1 MIVAFQGEPGAYSD
15 EALHHHFR
23 TEPDLRA
30 KPCRSFAELFALVE
44 NRKVDFGILP
54 IENSIGGAVTGVNTL
69 LLNHDLRI
77 SAEILHPVRH
87 NLIVVPGCSAQV
99 THVRSHPQALEQC
112 RTFLR
117 QRELIPVDWYDTAGA
132 AKTLQ
137 ESPEPHYGA
146 IASQFAAEH
155 YGLEIAVQGI
165 EDEPNN
171 LTRFLVIG
179 HDTAA
184 PGTECKTSVLF
195 AVPDQPGALVKAL
208 SIFAEHG
215 INLTNISSF
224 PRRFKQWHYVFY
236 MDFLGHYRD
245 DTVRNALQELLIC
258 AAFVKLLGSY
268 PRSRN
273 PNREPID

>member
-15 EALHHHFR
+15 EALHNHFS
-23 TEPDLRA
+23 TEPDL
-30 KPCRSFAELFALVE
+30 KTLPCRSFAELFALVE
-44 NRKVDFGILP
+44 QRKADFGMLP
-54 IENSIGGAVTGVNTL
+54 IENSIGGSVTGVNSL

-87 NLIVVPGCSAQV
+87 NLIVLPGCTAQV

-112 RTFLR
+112 RAFLIQR
-117 QRELIPVDWYDTAGA
+117 QLVPVDWYDTAGA
-132 AKTLQ
+132 AKALQ
-137 ESPEPHYGA
+137 ENPEPQFGA

-155 YGLEIAVQGI
+155 YGLEIVAKGI
-165 EDEPNN
+165 EDEPDN

-179 HDTAA
+179 HETAGMG
-184 PGTECKTSVLF
+184 PDCKTSVLF

-208 SIFAEHG
+208 SIFSDRN

-224 PRRFKQWHYVFY
+224 PRRFKQWNYVFY
-236 MDFLGHYRD
+236 MDFLGHYQED
-245 DTVRNALQELLIC
+245 IVREALQELLIC

-268 PRSRN
+268 PRNRN
-273 PNREPID
+273 PNREPVA

>member
-15 EALHHHFR
+15 EALHNHFGDGP
-23 TEPDLRA
+23 ELKA
-30 KPCRSFAELFALVE
+30 MPCRSFAELFARVE
-44 NRKVDFGILP
+44 NRKADFGILP
-54 IENSIGGAVTGVNTL
+54 IENSIGGSVTGVNAL

-87 NLIVVPGCSAQV
+87 NLIVVPGSADQV

-112 RTFLR
+112 RAFLLQR
-117 QRELIPVDWYDTAGA
+117 QLISVDWYDTAGA
-132 AKTLQ
+132 AKALQ
-137 ESPEPHYGA
+137 DNPDPQFGA

-155 YGLEIAVQGI
+155 YGLEVAAQGI

-179 HDTAA
+179 HETAE
-184 PGTECKTSVLF
+184 PGPDCKTSVLF

-208 SIFAEHG
+208 SIFSERQ

-224 PRRFKQWHYVFY
+224 PRRFKQWNYVFY
-236 MDFLGHYRD
+236 MDFLGHYHE
-245 DTVRNALQELLIC
+245 DTVRDALQELLVC

-273 PNREPID
+273 PNRDPVA